1 MAERVPRGG
10 DAQRLRH
17 GLCELRPSGRR
28 RPTLA
33 LEEAKRTCQDPV
45 AGRQRAKLYA
55 SLLEQ
60 KFGRRP
66 VLPGGGGEG
75 RLPCL
80 RYGEPP
86 EGAAGDGHQFRQ
98 DPDHHLSGRGA
109 AAPGLGKKRAAPDGP
124 HQPGDPG
131 QVGVCEPVARQR
143 L

>member
-1 MAERVPRGG
+1 MAERVPGGG

-17 GLCELRPSGRR
+17 ERCELSTSGRR
-28 RPTLA
+28 RPPPSPGGGQAHLPGPGGGP
-33 LEEAKRTCQDPV
+33 Q
-45 AGRQRAKLYA
+45 AKLYDG
-55 SLLEQ
+55 LLEQ